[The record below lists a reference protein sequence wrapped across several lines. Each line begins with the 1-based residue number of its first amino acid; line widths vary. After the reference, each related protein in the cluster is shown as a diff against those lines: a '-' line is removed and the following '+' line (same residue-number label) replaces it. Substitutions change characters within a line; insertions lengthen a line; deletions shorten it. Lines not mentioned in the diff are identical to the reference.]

1 MKDGNAVAGGAAG
14 GHYDPKAAGR
24 HGGPYGDGHLGDLP
38 NLVVEAD
45 GSARMP
51 LLAPRLD
58 VAAIAG
64 RALIVHAGPDRYA
77 NDRDKGGARAYCDV
91 IR

>member
-1 MKDGNAVAGGAAG
+1 
-14 GHYDPKAAGR
+14 
-24 HGGPYGDGHLGDLP
+24 
-38 NLVVEAD
+38 
-45 GSARMP
+45 MP

-77 NDRDKGGARAYCDV
+77 ENRDKGGARAYCGV